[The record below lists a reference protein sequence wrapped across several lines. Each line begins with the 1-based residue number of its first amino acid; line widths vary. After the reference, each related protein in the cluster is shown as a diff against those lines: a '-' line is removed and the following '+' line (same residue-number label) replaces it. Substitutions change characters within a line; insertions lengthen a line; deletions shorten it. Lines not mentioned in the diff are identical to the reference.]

1 MKSFTEIRRRLAALR
16 QREAGSP
23 LRWHWQCW
31 AERLGRGG
39 LLALVAL
46 WVLIVHFVVVLWPEK
61 GELQLRALELH
72 AEIHACTPHVAP
84 SGNDMDELRVQLR
97 LDPDE
102 RKLAVMEQ
110 LVRSGLLLVDI
121 QYQGEETI
129 QGRLRRTSVDITAV
143 GSYQDLSAGL
153 RKLTDEPLLRLESL
167 SLDRQ
172 RPENMLVNV
181 KMRLSMLGVV

>member
-1 MKSFTEIRRRLAALR
+1 M
-16 QREAGSP
+16 
-23 LRWHWQCW
+23 
-31 AERLGRGG
+31 
-39 LLALVAL
+39 
-46 WVLIVHFVVVLWPEK
+46 
-61 GELQLRALELH
+61 
-72 AEIHACTPHVAP
+72 
-84 SGNDMDELRVQLR
+84 
-97 LDPDE
+97 
-102 RKLAVMEQ
+102 
-110 LVRSGLLLVDI
+110 LLVDI
-121 QYQGEETI
+121 QYQGEDTI

>member
-1 MKSFTEIRRRLAALR
+1 MKSLIELRQRLVALR
-16 QREAGSP
+16 QGRAGSP

-46 WVLIVHFVVVLWPEK
+46 IVLVLHCAFVLWPEK
-61 GELQLRALELH
+61 GELRMRSIELNAELH
-72 AEIHACTPHVAP
+72 SCSPYMAP
-84 SGNDMDELRVQLR
+84 PGNDMDELRVQLR
-97 LDPDE
+97 LDPDQ

-110 LVRSGLLLVDI
+110 LQKSGLLLIEI
-121 QYQGEETI
+121 QYQGEDTI

-153 RKLTDEPLLRLESL
+153 RRLIDEPLLRLESL
-167 SLDRQ
+167 ALDRQ